1 MMKEKKQSIVR
12 RLVAAG
18 LCLALA
24 VSTFSPLVFAQG
36 DVTVETVPSASQ
48 AQPAEDTAV
57 AETQEPS
64 VQADTGVLCI
74 KAGDS
79 YVYDGGTLP
88 EMETVFELFIDRGE
102 GQISHIPDHR
112 SAEVKCLTMDGEEIP
127 KGILDALIWLTDF
140 DGDWFPALTLT
151 YMPGDE
157 AANFWKTHLNDEGFK
172 IQISCSGASEPITV
186 TKQVHKST
194 GVVESTIPGEETPA
208 PIVKGENSR
217 YYFTAPVWDAP
228 EQVYQEPTS
237 IIPLAENIRLEGE
250 IAQYFYLLDE
260 PWQDPIGQQIGL
272 YSKVNL
278 QQFPD
283 GKTVTGTVVFTD
295 TFTGIEHTAHI
306 AYTHK
311 DTRPVAAWYLVD
323 GDKLVEADSTTVRV
337 NTSGKLYLRLAAPGQ
352 GELSADAET
361 YDVFNGDV
369 SYGVYWLTNNVLS
382 DNKTVEVS
390 YNTKNITAGQSQQI
404 RFIGTRYAFE
414 KDNPDKAF
422 TVNIGENNDYK
433 LATYST
439 VDGTPAFAG
448 CYQVI
453 PRMPDGGYATS
464 EQQLKESGITVT
476 YDETDMF
483 SISAPVKYFEA
494 GQTLDVWAYVMFP
507 LRDSSSSSA
516 DPITF
521 DVRRNGELLDEIAVD
536 ATTSWAGFN
545 DKIQKG
551 RVIDRA
557 VEQQVDFE
565 EMRSFELVGE
575 NRDEPWLDPTAPV
588 VAGEPVV
595 TGAAKDNLKILWTE
609 GKSTFGIVYLA
620 DQVEGQAVVT
630 IPTRL
635 KDGSGESSVK
645 LFINFAKYAGA
656 GRYESLMPNRSVDF
670 KMVESLEVALEN
682 GNLNFEQVSVA
693 RDRIVEDGPFE
704 LFFYGLREDGA
715 CTFGS
720 DLIKEITFASSDE
733 NVLKITANL
742 DKADVSDTINNS
754 DKAYGI
760 QLTPVGTGT
769 CDVTATIKLN
779 RDSYCNTDKT
789 PETVTIGYTFRVH
802 SNESLPTESAKN
814 AQELQ
819 AILDRLETT
828 AVPTIIELE
837 GGEYAMDLELEGL
850 NVILRSKDPS
860 DPAIFTGDPSYEPSE
875 PLEGPNLP
883 WQAYIVRV
891 NPANAGL
898 TLENIVI
905 DGGNKRGG
913 VLHTFTSVTVG
924 QLPTPFTLRN
934 CTIRNCITGVMGA
947 NSNANSI
954 VLRGCAVEKCQTG
967 VMSATSFNTLF
978 SANTMAYH
986 HPGVPRFCDFVGN
999 QYDLIGIDDNEGGA
1013 YIEQS
1018 VPQNYWG
1025 TDGSGKLKTGPV
1037 VGVVANDGKYNNII
1051 EDRTVEVFSSPYYLD
1066 QTHSKLSVDLDTT
1079 QKENGTAVLP
1089 LQQPESGETD
1099 SLVLTADAFAAL
1111 KEEGLAVSAPIK
1123 NSEGKDFASWAFG
1136 EITNDTIETN
1146 LNISDKLSDQA
1157 QGTVDKLPET
1167 EQAKILQEVNLSH
1180 NGTLP
1185 GRATIR
1191 IKASE
1196 VPDGDVS
1203 KLFLYW
1209 VKEDG
1214 TIVPAEVVDVQYD
1227 AETNEFIITVDH
1239 CSEYV
1244 ITSGELTDVPAPT
1257 PTTDPKP
1264 TPTTDPKPTPTAD
1277 PQPTAAPGAT
1287 ATPAPT
1293 GTPVPGGQP
1302 RPTATPD
1309 QPTSGNT
1316 QEKLFSA
1323 QQVMDAFD
1331 AQPGDVTLR
1340 LNDQPIVSQMAFVL
1354 LMERTEGV
1362 LRLEGNGY
1370 AWSFDRADL
1379 TSTELPGGVFDTS
1392 VNLQPDEAILERIR
1406 SYTGDAAMT
1415 ALDTAFSGALP
1426 GKAVLELTV
1435 DPAIFG
1441 NTRCGLFYL
1450 PDAGDPERV
1459 ATVEVDGNGLVK
1471 LPLEHCSIYYL
1482 VVEETLPE
1490 APDSQPAES
1499 VPEQPDETAPAQG
1512 GVSPAIPVAVAA
1524 AVILVVAVV
1533 VYIIARRRE
1542 E

>member
-1 MMKEKKQSIVR
+1 MKEKKQSIVR

-36 DVTVETVPSASQ
+36 GVTVETVPAASQ
-48 AQPAEDTAV
+48 EQPAESTV
-57 AETQEPS
+57 APAAEMAA
-64 VQADTGVLCI
+64 VQAEKGTLCV
-74 KAGDS
+74 KVGDE
-79 YVYDGGTLP
+79 YVGDGATLP
-88 EMETVFELFIDRGE
+88 ERQTVFALYVDNGE
-102 GQISHIPDHR
+102 KVPVDDQFSVTTR
-112 SAEVKCLTMDGEEIP
+112 CLTMEGEEIP
-127 KGILDALIWLTDF
+127 REVLSVSVMNMDF
-140 DGDWFPALTLT
+140 DGESIPALIFI
-151 YMPGDE
+151 YMDGE
-157 AANFWKTHLNDEGFK
+157 QAENFWNSQKDDMRFQVE
-172 IQISCSGASEPITV
+172 ISSTEASGTITV
-186 TKQVHKST
+186 TKNVYQSK
-194 GVVESTIPGEETPA
+194 GVLEDSIPGEDAPA
-208 PIVKGENSR
+208 MITAGEYGLYN
-217 YYFTAPVWDAP
+217 FTAPAWDAP
-228 EQVYQEPTS
+228 ELALVPEKS
-237 IIPLAENIRLEGE
+237 VLPLAEDVRLEGD
-250 IAQYFYLLDE
+250 ITQYFSLVGGDWKN
-260 PWQDPIGQQIGL
+260 PAGQCVEL
-272 YSKVNL
+272 VDNSKVYEL
-278 QQFPD
+278 ED
-283 GKTVTGTVVFTD
+283 GQTVTGTVVFTD
-295 TFTGIEHTAHI
+295 AFTGIEHTAHI
-306 AYTHK
+306 AFTYK
-311 DTRPVAAWYLVD
+311 ETRPVAAWYLVD
-323 GDKLVEADSTTVRV
+323 GDKLVEADSATVRV

-433 LATYST
+433 LAIHST

-453 PRMPDGGYATS
+453 PRIPGGGYAAS

-476 YDETDMF
+476 YDEADMF
-483 SISAPVKYFEA
+483 SIVAPVKCFEG

-507 LRDSSSSSA
+507 LRDSDSDGA

-521 DVRRNGELLDEIAVD
+521 DVLRNGELLDEIAVD
-536 ATTSWAGFN
+536 ATTSWAGYN
-545 DKIQKG
+545 DMIQKG
-551 RVIDRA
+551 RIIDRA

-565 EMRSFELVGE
+565 EVRSFELVGE
-575 NRDEPWLDPTAPV
+575 DRDNPWIDPTAPV

-595 TGAAKDNLKILWTE
+595 TGAAKDNFKILWAE

-620 DQVEGQAVVT
+620 EQVEGQAVVT

-635 KDGSGESSVK
+635 KDGGGESSVK
-645 LFINFAKYAGA
+645 LIINFAKYAGA
-656 GRYESLMPNRSVDF
+656 DRYESLMEKRSVDF
-670 KMVESLEVALEN
+670 KLVESLEVALEN

-693 RDRIVEDGPFE
+693 RDRMVENGPFE

-720 DLIKEITFASSDE
+720 DLIEEITFASSDE

-742 DKADVSDTINNS
+742 DKADVSDTINHS
-754 DKAYGI
+754 DEAYGI

-779 RDSYCNTDKT
+779 RDPYCNTDKT

-802 SNESLPTESAKN
+802 SNESLPTESAQN

-837 GGEYAMDLELEGL
+837 GGEYAMDLEVEGL

-860 DPAIFTGDPSYEPSE
+860 DPAIFTGDPSYEPSDSE
-875 PLEGPNLP
+875 ELEGPYLP
-883 WQAYIVRV
+883 WQAFIVRV

-898 TLENIVI
+898 SLESIVI
-905 DGGNKRGG
+905 DGGNERGG
-913 VLHTFTSVTVG
+913 VLHTFTSITAG

-934 CTIRNCITGVMGA
+934 CTIKNCITGVMGA

-954 VLRGCAVEKCQTG
+954 VLRGCTVEKCQTG
-967 VMSATSFNTLF
+967 VMTATSFNTLF
-978 SANTMAYH
+978 SANTVAYH
-986 HPGVPRFCDFVGN
+986 NPGVPRFCDFIDN
-999 QYDLIGIDDNEGGA
+999 QYDVMGIDDERGGV
-1013 YIEQS
+1013 YIEKS
-1018 VPQNYWG
+1018 MPQNYWG
-1025 TDGSGKLKTGPV
+1025 TDDSGKVKTGPV
-1037 VGVVANDGKYNNII
+1037 VGVVANDGEENNII
-1051 EDRTVEVFSSPYYLD
+1051 EGRTAEVFSSPYYLD
-1066 QTHSKLSVDLDTT
+1066 QTHSKLNVDLATT
-1079 QKENGTAVLP
+1079 QVEDGTAVLP
-1089 LQQPESGETD
+1089 LQQPESGESD

-1146 LNISDKLSDQA
+1146 LNISDKLSGQA

-1167 EQAKILQEVNLSH
+1167 DQAKILQEVNLSH

-1354 LMERTEGV
+1354 LMERNEGV

-1392 VNLQPDEAILERIR
+1392 VNLQPDESILERIR

-1435 DPAIFG
+1435 DPAVFG

-1459 ATVEVDGNGLVK
+1459 ATVEVDENGLVK
-1471 LPLEHCSIYYL
+1471 LPLEHCSVYYL